1 MNKHL
6 FSRLAK
12 PTTAIMVGL
21 SLSLVSC
28 QEDALNPVTELM
40 DEVMDFKKGI
50 LIPNQ
55 YIVVLQPETLNF
67 RKSTDYLQNQRLMK
81 QQALSLLAT
90 YRISDDK
97 LSYVYSESLDGFAV
111 ELTSAQL
118 EELSKD
124 PAVRFIE
131 QDQLMGIAQGRPGGG
146 NGGGGGSTAPAQVTP
161 WGIADVGGFVNY
173 TGSKRAW
180 VLDTGIELTH
190 PDLNVLSTVGFTA
203 FTSGRDANLNDGN
216 GHGTHVAG
224 TIAAINNTIGVVG
237 VAAGAP
243 VVPIKVLDS
252 RGSGSNSGVIAGV
265 DFVAANAAVG
275 DVANMSLGGGISTA
289 LDNAVINAANR
300 GIIFTL
306 AAGNSSADANN
317 SSPAR
322 ANGPNIYTISAH
334 NINGVFASFSNFGNP
349 PIDYSAP
356 GVSVQSTWLSGGYNT
371 ISGTSMA
378 APHAAGVLMLGA
390 PKTNGFVTGDKDSNP
405 DPKISR

>member
-28 QEDALNPVTELM
+28 QEDALNPVTELT

-190 PDLNVLSTVGFTA
+190 PDLNVISTVGFTA

-243 VVPIKVLDS
+243 VIPIKVLDS

-289 LDNAVINAANR
+289 LDNAVINATNR

-371 ISGTSMA
+371 INGTSMA
-378 APHAAGVLMLGA
+378 TPHAAGVLMLGA

>member
-28 QEDALNPVTELM
+28 QEDALNPVTELT